1 MKEKIL
7 VSTSSFAEVSKLS
20 LNMLNDSG
28 YQIILNPHKRRLTN
42 EELIDLLDENVIGI
56 IAGLE
61 ELSENTLGKSRIK
74 AISRVGSGI
83 TNIEMEYVE
92 KNNIKIFVTPNAPIN
107 AVAEMT
113 VMNILNLLRHTIYM
127 NNNLHNNEWIRKIG
141 GEIKNKNVVI
151 FGCGKIGKRV
161 FNLLKPFNAKVYFVD
176 PFYDGQ
182 IDGLNIIEKNEAL
195 KIADVITIH
204 VNRNETVLSNTEF
217 ELMKKG
223 VIVLN
228 SARGKC
234 ILEEDLIVALE
245 NKTVNGAW
253 IDTFDDEPYT
263 GDLIKYKN
271 VILTP
276 HTASFTKECRS
287 EMELEATNNLLNYL
301 NNR

>member
-7 VSTSSFAEVSKLS
+7 VSTSSFAEVSKIPLS
-20 LNMLNDSG
+20 MLKDSG
-28 YQIILNPHKRRLTN
+28 YQIILNPYNRRLTN
-42 EELIDLLDENVIGI
+42 EELIDLLDENIVGI

-61 ELSENTLGKSRIK
+61 ELSENTLGKSKIK

-83 TNIEMEYVE
+83 TNIDMGYVD

-113 VMNILNLLRHTIYM
+113 VMNILNLLRHTM
-127 NNNLHNNEWIRKIG
+127 FMSNNLHNNEWTRKIG
-141 GEIKNKNVVI
+141 GEIKNKNIVI
-151 FGCGKIGKRV
+151 FGCGKIGKQV
-161 FNLLKPFNAKVYFVD
+161 FHLLKPFNAKVYFVD
-176 PFYDGQ
+176 PYYDGHTE
-182 IDGLNIIEKNEAL
+182 GLNILEKNEAL
-195 KIADVITIH
+195 KIADIVTIH
-204 VNRNETVLSNTEF
+204 VNRNETILDITDFFS
-217 ELMKKG
+217 MKKG

-234 ILEEDLIVALE
+234 ILEEDLITALE
-245 NKTVNGAW
+245 NKIVHGAW
-253 IDTFDDEPYT
+253 IDTFENEPYMGNLT
-263 GDLIKYKN
+263 KYKN